1 MPRSTINGTAIDLD
15 GKEMIL
21 DADQDTTI
29 AVDTDDRVDIK
40 VAGTDTVHIDASG
53 IGVNINNPLYPLH
66 VTEASGGDTAA
77 IFIDGPTDGTSA
89 LHMGDSDDIDI
100 GSVQYDHSS
109 NFMSFRTNAA
119 ERMRLDSSGRLN
131 VGQTGAYA
139 PTGSG
144 VSIATFEEGSDS
156 RTNLV
161 VSNQNSGSS
170 AGSAIVLGVHG
181 ADFIIEAQ
189 GSGKGGAL
197 TFTESSTERLKI
209 GSDGHLYATNADT
222 SLANLTLRKSAGDT
236 IDYLQCRKTDNDL
249 RIVLEGSGDVH
260 NATGTF
266 SAISDEKLKENIV
279 DASSQWDDIKNIKIR
294 NFSLKADKSS
304 EANMIGVV
312 AQEIEKVS
320 PNLVKE
326 RTDRNPDTGEDLG
339 TKTKIVKY
347 SILHTKAVKALQEAM
362 TRIEA
367 LESKVKA
374 LEGS

>member
-1 MPRSTINGTAIDLD
+1 MASEIKVDTIVNAGGDNDSGIDLSTN
-15 GKEMIL
+15 
-21 DADQDTTI
+21 DTIKLNI
-29 AVDTDDRVDIK
+29 A
-40 VAGTDTVHIDASG
+40 G
-53 IGVNINNPLYPLH
+53 
-66 VTEASGGDTAA
+66 
-77 IFIDGPTDGTSA
+77 
-89 LHMGDSDDIDI
+89 
-100 GSVQYDHSS
+100 
-109 NFMSFRTNAA
+109 A
-119 ERMRLDSSGRLN
+119 EKARMDSSGRLN
-131 VGQTGAYA
+131 VGQSGAYA
-139 PTGSG
+139 PTGGG
-144 VSIATFEEGSDS
+144 VSMATFEESSDS

-170 AGSAIVLGVHG
+170 AGSAVVLAVHG

-197 TFTESSTERLKI
+197 TFTESSDERLKI
-209 GSDGHLYATNADT
+209 GSNGHLFATNADT

-326 RTDRNPDTGEDLG
+326 RIDTDPDTGEDLG

-362 TRIEA
+362 ARIETLEA
-367 LESKVKA
+367 KVKELESK
-374 LEGS
+374 